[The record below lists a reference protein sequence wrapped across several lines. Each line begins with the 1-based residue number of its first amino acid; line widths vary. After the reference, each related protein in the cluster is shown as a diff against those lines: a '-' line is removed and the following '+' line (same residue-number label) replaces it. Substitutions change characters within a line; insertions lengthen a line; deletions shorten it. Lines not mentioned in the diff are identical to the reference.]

1 MKNNTPIGYRRTVA
15 TDSLQNLIANIGVGT
30 DRVSK
35 SKFMPDEY
43 FSNDELNAIYM
54 GWLGRRIVDLPPDE
68 ALKKGWEITC
78 PSWTPDKIDLL
89 DTYTNNV
96 LELPKK
102 LNAALKGSRIFG
114 GSILLSIT
122 DSRYGAF
129 SNPIPDFLPKNSLLG
144 IQMYDAWQCYPC
156 LLNFSNP
163 LAKNYR
169 NPETYTIGASGMEIH
184 NFVTNK
190 NGDIQEQF
198 IQGTLVNWTRVQR
211 FDGLWLPWYARQRNL
226 YWGQSVLANAYEA
239 VRNAKGVDASIASLL
254 FRASVPVLKVEDLA
268 GIIADPEAKS
278 AFLERVN
285 LLNYGM
291 SNNNMG
297 IIDAN
302 ETLES
307 FEPGAISNLDS
318 ILERYYIL
326 CSTATGIPVTKLV
339 GESARGLNAT
349 GEGDL
354 NNYYDM
360 LEDYQK
366 TVIKPSLM
374 EMYKR
379 WIVPSLFDELI
390 PKDFDITFPALER
403 VSPKEKQQTDSEF
416 ITMITQCLEAG
427 LIDKKVARREI
438 HERHIFD
445 NFNQDDI
452 ERIEGNEGEMDID
465 TEDALDSMDR
475 TLTEEEL
482 SELEDLEE
490 CIEKEENENL
500 KMQLILLRSKLE
512 EEGEEA
518 AMEYINN
525 NDMLSEY
532 FETNGYGHGKE

>member
-1 MKNNTPIGYRRTVA
+1 MKNETPVRYRRTLA
-15 TDSLQNLIANIGVGT
+15 ADSLQNLIANIGTGT

-35 SKFMPDEY
+35 SQFIPDEF
-43 FSNDELNAIYM
+43 FSNDQLNAIYM

-68 ALKKGWEITC
+68 ALKKGWDITC
-78 PSWTPDKIDLL
+78 PSWTPEKIDLL
-89 DTYTNNV
+89 NTYTSNV
-96 LELPKK
+96 LELPRK

-129 SNPIPDFLPKNSLLG
+129 SNPIPDFLPKNALLG
-144 IQMYDAWQCYPC
+144 IQMFDAWQCYPC

-169 NPETYTIGASGMEIH
+169 NPETYTIGASGMEVH
-184 NFVTNK
+184 NFVK
-190 NGDIQEQF
+190 NEKGDIQEQF

-226 YWGQSVLANAYEA
+226 YWGQSVLASAYEA

-268 GIIADPEAKS
+268 GIIADPEAKA
-278 AFLERVN
+278 AFLERVA

-326 CSTATGIPVTKLV
+326 VSTATGIPVTKLV

-360 LEDYQK
+360 LEDYQA
-366 TVIKPSLM
+366 TVIRPALI

-390 PKDFDITFPALER
+390 PKDFQITFPALER

-416 ITMITQCLEAG
+416 INMVTQCLDAG

-445 NFNQDDI
+445 NFNQEDI
-452 ERIEGNEGEMDID
+452 DRIEGEDGEDD
-465 TEDALDSMDR
+465 NFNTEDAVDSVDR
-475 TLTEEEL
+475 DLTEDELDALEEIEEL
-482 SELEDLEE
+482 
-490 CIEKEENENL
+490 IKKETNKNL
-500 KMQLILLRSKLE
+500 KMLLILLRSKLR
-512 EEGEEA
+512 EEGQEA
-518 AMEYINN
+518 AEEYIENQ
-525 NDMLSEY
+525 DMLREY
-532 FETNGYGHGKE
+532 FNLDK